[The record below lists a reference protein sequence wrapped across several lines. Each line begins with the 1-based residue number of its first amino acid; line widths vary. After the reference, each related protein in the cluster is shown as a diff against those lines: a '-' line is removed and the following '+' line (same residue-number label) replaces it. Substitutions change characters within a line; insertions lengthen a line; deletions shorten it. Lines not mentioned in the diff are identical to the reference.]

1 MKHHVMRNHVMGN
14 HVRWGTAV
22 PITLSIQCLMSYH
35 WCTVITCILP
45 AGKTTYINFK
55 LGLNVREG

>member
-1 MKHHVMRNHVMGN
+1 MELINVVYLGSSHGIPYGKV
-14 HVRWGTAV
+14 
-22 PITLSIQCLMSYH
+22 SIL
-35 WCTVITCILP
+35 TVITCILP